1 CVCPSFAGLLH
12 PRAVVGWVTEAPPPA
27 LIPLRF
33 FSKGRVFPLLE
44 TQKLSADFQN
54 DLAAIPVRARVAM
67 GGGAM
72 TAIRDE
78 EPPRPASS
86 GSFSVLKIR
95 REYPLRE
102 IGFGAG
108 LSEVFA
114 APRFGRIPTVI
125 QRTRDLQLLDQ
136 ILAELPPAR
145 IGSSTSTKCET
156 PTSD

>member
-1 CVCPSFAGLLH
+1 
-12 PRAVVGWVTEAPPPA
+12 

-54 DLAAIPVRARVAM
+54 DLAAILFALALRW
-67 GGGAM
+67 GGAM
-72 TAIRDE
+72 TAVRDE

-114 APRFGRIPTVI
+114 APRFGRIPTAM
-125 QRTRDLQLLDQ
+125 QRSGDLQLLDQ